1 MPRGSTRCRISGGG
15 SPSSAALRSRSL
27 RSAAQCPCRW
37 LRRSCSRRPTR
48 SSCFRS
54 ASTCLLSGGDCGL
67 WGGGSWPR
75 LADTLPGERDRRQR
89 RQPEDAPGHRVLEE
103 RVVEEA
109 VDPDRGEDDTED
121 QRDTPCETR
130 RDRKS
135 TRLNS
140 SHSQI

>member
-1 MPRGSTRCRISGGG
+1 SR
-15 SPSSAALRSRSL
+15 ARSRSL
-27 RSAAQCPCRW
+27 
-37 LRRSCSRRPTR
+37 SRTR

-121 QRDTPCETR
+121 QRDTPCDAR
-130 RDRKS
+130 RDAAGGEP
-135 TRLNS
+135 
-140 SHSQI
+140 